1 MRLVIIGPILMK
13 NEAFTFRPREWLPVT
28 ETIARRQGSSQKP
41 PEQLRELLVKL
52 PGVTTGTRFGGEAF
66 FFRKRF
72 FCHFHATRDHLFL
85 ETFVWHNVEAVVS
98 EVPGTIPHPEY
109 GGYGWVR
116 LPIDSDDAVS
126 RGRQLIETT
135 YRYLRTTRRV
145 SIPQE
150 KLRPETLDLLRKE
163 LPEIR
168 VKVKES
174 KKRNQVVLEAQGVLD
189 YEKADDLLDKATR
202 ILKGPRNHRG
212 RPTIRSYRRVFG

>member
-85 ETFVWHNVEAVVS
+85 ETFVWHNVEAVVR

-116 LPIDSDDAVS
+116 LPINSDDAVS
-126 RGRQLIETT
+126 RALRLVETT

-145 SIPQE
+145 SIPKAEFLQE
-150 KLRPETLDLLRKE
+150 KLGLIKET
-163 LPEIR
+163 LPEIA

-174 KKRNQVVLEAQGVLD
+174 KKRSQVVLEARGVTD
-189 YEKADDLLDKATR
+189 NEKADVLLDK
-202 ILKGPRNHRG
+202 
-212 RPTIRSYRRVFG
+212 

>member
-1 MRLVIIGPILMK
+1 MK
-13 NEAFTFRPREWLPVT
+13 LLGFVERVADPVT
-28 ETIARRQGSSQKP
+28 QTVAPHQGSSQKP

-85 ETFVWHNVEAVVS
+85 ETFVWHNVEAVVN

-126 RGRQLIETT
+126 RGLRLIETT

-145 SIPQE
+145 SIPKEEFLQE
-150 KLRPETLDLLRKE
+150 KLGLIKE
-163 LPEIR
+163 KLPEIA

-174 KKRNQVVLEAQGVLD
+174 KKRNQVVLEARGVSD
-189 YEKADDLLDKATR
+189 YEKADVLLDKATR
-202 ILKGPRNHRG
+202 ILKGPRSHR
-212 RPTIRSYRRVFG
+212 

>member
-1 MRLVIIGPILMK
+1 MK

-41 PEQLRELLVKL
+41 PEQLREFLVKL
-52 PGVTTGTRFGGEAF
+52 PGVTTGTRFGGEVF

-116 LPIDSDDAVS
+116 LPIDSEDAVS
-126 RGRQLIETT
+126 KGRQLIETT
-135 YRYLRTTRRV
+135 YGILRTTRRV
-145 SIPQE
+145 SIAKE
-150 KLRPETLDLLRKE
+150 DFRLETLGLLGTR

-168 VKVKES
+168 VRVKES
-174 KKRNQVVLEAQGVLD
+174 KKRMQLVLEARGVSD

-202 ILKGPRNHRG
+202 ILKGPRRISVSKRIN
-212 RPTIRSYRRVFG
+212 

>member
-1 MRLVIIGPILMK
+1 MTMDRK
-13 NEAFTFRPREWLPVT
+13 PR
-28 ETIARRQGSSQKP
+28 I

-72 FCHFHATRDHLFL
+72 FCHFHPTRDQVFL
-85 ETFVWHNVEAVVS
+85 ETFVWNNVEALVG

-145 SIPQE
+145 SIAKEEFQ
-150 KLRPETLDLLRKE
+150 PETLGLLRSK

-168 VKVKES
+168 VMVRES
-174 KKRNQVVLEAQGVLD
+174 KKRNQIVLEARGVSD
-189 YEKADDLLDKATR
+189 YEKANDLLEKAVR
-202 ILKGPRNHRG
+202 ILKGRLN
-212 RPTIRSYRRVFG
+212 RR